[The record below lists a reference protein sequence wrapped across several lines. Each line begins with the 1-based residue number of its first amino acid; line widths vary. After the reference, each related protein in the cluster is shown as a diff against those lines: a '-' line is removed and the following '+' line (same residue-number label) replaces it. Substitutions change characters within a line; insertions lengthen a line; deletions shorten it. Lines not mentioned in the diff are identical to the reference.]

1 MQDQDIYFM
10 GEAIKEARKAEKLD
24 EVPIGAVVVFRGE
37 IIARAYNTV
46 ETKNLATSHAEINAI
61 IKASE
66 YLESW
71 RLLGCTLYVTL
82 EPCLMCLGAI
92 IKSRIPRLVFGAYDK
107 NSGYVISNGNI
118 LENIRDHK
126 FTFEGGIEERECQTL
141 LRDFFKKL
149 RDRREN
155 ECD

>member
-1 MQDQDIYFM
+1 
-10 GEAIKEARKAEKLD
+10 
-24 EVPIGAVVVFRGE
+24 
-37 IIARAYNTV
+37 
-46 ETKNLATSHAEINAI
+46 
-61 IKASE
+61 
-66 YLESW
+66 
-71 RLLGCTLYVTL
+71 
-82 EPCLMCLGAI
+82 MCLGAI

-141 LRDFFKKL
+141 LRDFKKL

-155 ECD
+155 ECDWNSKWNFIKRNKI